1 MAHTANMY
9 NPQVEAIREREFPML
24 RDTIYLDHA
33 GTALYPKSLI
43 ERFASDM
50 VCNLYG
56 NPHSASVPSQR
67 STNRIDD
74 ARLRLL
80 QLFHA
85 NPDDFDVV
93 FVANATAG
101 IKLVLEAFRD
111 QPQGFSYLY
120 HVDSHTSL
128 VGIRECAQ
136 QHHCFAS
143 DSEVD
148 EWIQGRSTKTPQA
161 PAIPELFAYPAQSN
175 MNGRRLPLEWCSR
188 ARLTGQIPNEATF
201 TLLDA
206 AAFVSTTPL
215 DFRIA
220 DHAPDFTVLSLYK
233 IFGFPDL
240 GAVIIR
246 KAAGHIFRHRRYFGG
261 GTVDMVLCL
270 KEQWHARK
278 NDSLHDQ
285 LEDGT
290 LPMHNIMALH
300 AAMDVHHEL
309 FGPLE
314 RVSRHAM
321 FLAKVLHEGLSSL
334 RHANQSR
341 VCHLYS
347 PPKSYEN
354 PSAQGPIV
362 AFNIRNSHGAWISNF
377 EIERLASIKN
387 IQLRTGG
394 LCNPGGIASNL
405 CLSPWEMKD
414 NFSAGQRCGGED
426 DIFGGKPT
434 GMIRVSL
441 GACSTKSDVESF
453 LGFIQEFFVD
463 ELSFSV
469 GPASSTYRHG
479 PKNGA
484 FLVESLTIYPIKSC
498 AGWKVPPGQEWE
510 IRKEGLVWDREWCLV
525 HQGSGVALSQ
535 KRYPKMALI
544 RPMIDLERGCL
555 RVRYCGEIPLSIKS
569 PEVSVPL
576 SADPSYFVG
585 ELPKSTSAKVC
596 GDTVPAQR
604 YSSNKISEFFSKV
617 LGVDCQLARFP
628 AAGGMSAS
636 VRHSKVHLQGIS
648 QIGSPGTPAANIGV
662 PRPILLSNESPIL
675 VISRS
680 SLNRLNEQIKA
691 SGGKA
696 AEAEVFRANVV
707 IAESLNSACGREK
720 PYAEDEWQ
728 FVKIG
733 EQLFELL
740 GRCRRCQMICIDQ
753 QTAVKD
759 EEPFVTL
766 AKTRRFNGKVFFG
779 QHACHV
785 RLGDSRSRQAQYA
798 TVMVGDAVRPVCR
811 GAEGC

>member
-1 MAHTANMY
+1 MY
-9 NPQVEAIREREFPML
+9 NPRVEDLREREFPML

-43 ERFASDM
+43 ERFAADM
-50 VCNLYG
+50 VSNLYG
-56 NPHSASVPSQR
+56 NPHSASSSSQR

-74 ARLRLL
+74 ARLHLL

-93 FVANATAG
+93 FVANATSG

-111 QPQGFSYLY
+111 LPQGFSYLY
-120 HVDSHTSL
+120 HADSHTSL
-128 VGIRECAQ
+128 VGVRECAN

-143 DSEVD
+143 DSEVE
-148 EWIQGRSTKTPQA
+148 EWLVDRQMKKVQA
-161 PAIPELFAYPAQSN
+161 AQVPELFAYPAQSN

-188 ARLTGQIPNEATF
+188 ARSTGRSPHEATY

-215 DFRIA
+215 DFS
-220 DHAPDFTVLSLYK
+220 DVETAPDFTVLSLYK

-240 GAVIIR
+240 GALIIR
-246 KAAGHIFRHRRYFGG
+246 KAAGHVFQNRRYFGG
-261 GTVDMVLCL
+261 GTVDMVLSL

-278 NDSLHDQ
+278 TDSLHDQ

-290 LPMHNIMALH
+290 LPLHNIMALH
-300 AAMDVHHEL
+300 AALDIHHDL
-309 FGPLE
+309 FGGLDM
-314 RVSRHAM
+314 VSSHTM
-321 FLAKVLHEGLSSL
+321 FLAKALHDGLSAL
-334 RHANQSR
+334 RHANQMR
-341 VCHLYS
+341 VCQMYS
-347 PPKSYEN
+347 SPHSYE
-354 PSAQGPIV
+354 SSQAQGPIV
-362 AFNIRNSHGAWISNF
+362 AFNIRNSQDAWISNF
-377 EIERLASIKN
+377 EVERLASIKN

-394 LCNPGGIASNL
+394 LCNPGGIASHL
-405 CLSPWEMKD
+405 DLSPWEMKD

-441 GACSTKSDVESF
+441 GASSTKSDVQRF
-453 LGFIQEFFVD
+453 VNFVKEFFVD
-463 ELSFSV
+463 EKPQSLGLP
-469 GPASSTYRHG
+469 GPPHSQTSEHG
-479 PKNGA
+479 TFA
-484 FLVESLTIYPIKSC
+484 VESLTIYPIKSC

-525 HQGSGVALSQ
+525 HQGTGVALSQ

-544 RPMIDLERGCL
+544 LPTIDVERGCL
-555 RVRYCGEIPLSIKS
+555 RVRYCGEMPRPFKP
-569 PEVSVPL
+569 PEISVPL
-576 SADPSYFVG
+576 SADPSYFVS
-585 ELPKSTSAKVC
+585 EFPKSSTTKVC
-596 GDTVPAQR
+596 GDTIPAQR
-604 YSSNKISEFFSKV
+604 YSSKKIADFFSSV
-617 LGVDCQLARFP
+617 LGVECQLARFP
-628 AAGGMSAS
+628 VAS
-636 VRHSKVHLQGIS
+636 RTGASMRHSKAHLQGFS
-648 QIGSPGTPAANIGV
+648 QKGV
-662 PRPILLSNESPIL
+662 SRPILLSNESPIL

-680 SLNRLNEQIKA
+680 SLNRLNEQIKS

-707 IAESLNSACGREK
+707 IAESLQSVPGREK

-728 FVKIG
+728 YVKIG

-740 GRCRRCQMICIDQ
+740 GRCRRCQMVCIDQ

-798 TVMVGDAVRPVCR
+798 TVKVGDAVRPVCR
-811 GAEGC
+811 GADE

>member
-1 MAHTANMY
+1 MY
-9 NPQVEAIREREFPML
+9 NPQVESLREREFPML
-24 RDTIYLDHA
+24 RDTVYLDHA

-43 ERFASDM
+43 ERFAADM
-50 VCNLYG
+50 VSNLYG
-56 NPHSASVPSQR
+56 NPHSASTSSQR
-67 STNRIDD
+67 STNRIND

-93 FVANATAG
+93 FVANATSG

-111 QPQGFSYLY
+111 FPQGFSYLY
-120 HVDSHTSL
+120 HSDCHTSL
-128 VGIRECAQ
+128 VGVRECAN

-143 DSEVD
+143 DSEVS
-148 EWIQGRSTKTPQA
+148 EWLRDRPKRRSQIA
-161 PAIPELFAYPAQSN
+161 QIHELFAYPAQSN

-188 ARLTGQIPNEATF
+188 ARSTRRISHEATY

-206 AAFVSTTPL
+206 AAYVSTTPL
-215 DFRIA
+215 DFSDA
-220 DHAPDFTVLSLYK
+220 EAAPDFTVLSLYK

-240 GAVIIR
+240 GALIVR
-246 KAAGHIFRHRRYFGG
+246 KAAGHVFENRRYFGG
-261 GTVDMVLCL
+261 GTVDMVLSL

-278 NDSLHDQ
+278 ADALHDQ

-290 LPMHNIMALH
+290 LPLHNIMAFH
-300 AAMDVHHEL
+300 AALDTYHEI
-309 FGPLE
+309 FGGLD
-314 RVSRHAM
+314 RVSSHAM
-321 FLAKVLHEGLSSL
+321 FLAKFLHDELSSL
-334 RHANQSR
+334 RHANQTR
-341 VCHLYS
+341 VCQMYS
-347 PPKSYEN
+347 SPESYEN
-354 PSAQGPIV
+354 PHVQGPIV
-362 AFNIRNSHGAWISNF
+362 ALNIRNSQEAWVSNF

-387 IQLRTGG
+387 IQFRTGG
-394 LCNPGGIASNL
+394 LCNPGGIASHL
-405 CLSPWEMKD
+405 GLSPWEMRD

-434 GMIRVSL
+434 GMIRLSL
-441 GACSTKSDVESF
+441 GASSTKLDVDRF
-453 LGFIQEFFVD
+453 VNFVKEFFVD
-463 ELSFSV
+463 ETLLCV
-469 GPASSTYRHG
+469 GPSDPSHEHASEH
-479 PKNGA
+479 GA
-484 FLVESLTIYPIKSC
+484 FAVESLTIYPIKSC
-498 AGWKVPPGQEWE
+498 AGWKVPRGQEWE

-525 HQGSGVALSQ
+525 HQGTGVALSQ

-544 RPMIDLERGCL
+544 LPIIDVERGCL
-555 RVRYCGEIPLSIKS
+555 RVRYCGEMPRSFKP
-569 PEVSVPL
+569 PEISVPL
-576 SADPSYFVG
+576 SADPSYFVS
-585 ELPKSTSAKVC
+585 EFPKSNSTKVC
-596 GDTVPAQR
+596 GDTISVQR
-604 YSSNKISEFFSKV
+604 YSSEQISDFFSSA
-617 LGVDCQLARFP
+617 LGVECQLARFP
-628 AAGGMSAS
+628 VASRTGAS
-636 VRHSKVHLQGIS
+636 VRHSKAHLQGHS
-648 QIGSPGTPAANIGV
+648 QNGV
-662 PRPILLSNESPIL
+662 SRPILLSNESPIL

-680 SLNRLNEQIKA
+680 SLNRLNEQIKS

-707 IAESLNSACGREK
+707 IAESLQSVPGREK

-740 GRCRRCQMICIDQ
+740 GRCRRCQMVCIDQ

-798 TVMVGDAVRPVCR
+798 TVKVGDAVRPVCR
-811 GAEGC
+811 GADGC